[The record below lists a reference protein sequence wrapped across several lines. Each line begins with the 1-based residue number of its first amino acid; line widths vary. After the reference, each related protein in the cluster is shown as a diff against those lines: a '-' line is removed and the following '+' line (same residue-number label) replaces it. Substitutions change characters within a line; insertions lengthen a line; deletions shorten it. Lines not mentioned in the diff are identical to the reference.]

1 MRFLRNENSF
11 LKGQDLLKEIEALP
25 ELRVSPSLPPLPPT
39 PPLVPSSLS
48 DSDTDSDGD
57 DAPRTPRTL
66 RDVAVESKLLYR
78 EVIKYA
84 ASPRLVDLSVLH
96 KAPRADGDAE
106 AGAKTTTKPWL
117 PRKKTP
123 AYQLFERRMQGER
136 LGRRLKGLLEATSH
150 MAVDAE

>member
-96 KAPRADGDAE
+96 KAPRPDGE
-106 AGAKTTTKPWL
+106 VETGAKTTTKPWL

-150 MAVDAE
+150 MAVDTE